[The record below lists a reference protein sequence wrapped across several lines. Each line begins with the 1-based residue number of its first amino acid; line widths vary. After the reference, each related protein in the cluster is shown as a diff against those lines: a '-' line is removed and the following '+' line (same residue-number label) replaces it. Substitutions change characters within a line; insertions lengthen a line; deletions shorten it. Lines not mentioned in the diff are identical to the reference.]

1 MINNI
6 FVKSRKEMEERLKTL
21 RNPSVL
27 ISIRDVGGKPLSNH
41 TETGIFVPVLYLEFE
56 DWDKENDF
64 SIVMTDADAIQIASF
79 VKLYHSKNEDI
90 DLYVNCEAGQSRS
103 AGVAAAISK
112 ALFDDDEVFFRT
124 KHPNMLCYRKVYNA
138 LMEELGEK

>member
-6 FVKSRKEMEERLKTL
+6 FVKSRKEMVHQIENLNK
-21 RNPSVL
+21 PSIL
-27 ISIRDVGGKPLSNH
+27 ISIRDVGAKMILDESPKLFH
-41 TETGIFVPVLYLEFE
+41 RLHLEFE
-56 DWDKENDF
+56 DWDKEDDGEIVISDVDAMMIARYVKTWND
-64 SIVMTDADAIQIASF
+64 SPAG
-79 VKLYHSKNEDI
+79 Y

-112 ALFDDDEVFFRT
+112 ILFDDDEIFFRT

-138 LMEELGEK
+138 LMEELEEK